1 MWIFAAQ
8 EGRDQDRQATETQLE
23 QRTLRLGGCHTT
35 MADEITNYPARALR
49 ALGLLGKP
57 LYKKSAVQTEIR
69 RKGGVE
75 NPFQMECGSSSV
87 NINHY

>member
-1 MWIFAAQ
+1 MLIDIIINMIINMIA
-8 EGRDQDRQATETQLE
+8 
-23 QRTLRLGGCHTT
+23 
-35 MADEITNYPARALR
+35 IK
-49 ALGLLGKP
+49 GKP

-69 RKGGVE
+69 RKGGGVE